1 MFTTTNNI
9 YPKCRR
15 GQGLAGGSP
24 ISEADVLRT
33 SPLHMRAMRG
43 VRGVES
49 RDTGRAANEHS
60 GPALTG
66 VVRMSSQEQLSLTA
80 PLFGEP
86 RPDSVREDI
95 SAKNPRIRVE
105 RSALWAAYGDALGW
119 ISELTN
125 RSGLLRRT
133 SGEPLVRPI
142 AWERRIGGRTGVIT
156 SLPQGCYSDDSQL
169 RLSTSRAIGPDR
181 FDVEAFAKIELPVWL
196 SYALG
201 GGRATS
207 AAAVNLAR
215 PNVPWFANH
224 FKGWTN
230 SGGNGAAMRVQ
241 PHVWACAALERP
253 ESYLLDV
260 VRNAVCTHSHPIGIL
275 GAVLHSLALAKALA
289 SGCCPS
295 PSDLMETMDIA
306 ATLPRLIREDTEI
319 GNYWLSAFQWEAGSF
334 DEAWSQAVAE
344 SKEAISAVSKT
355 EKNGAPEQRYAAM
368 VEKLGLREPDQRG
381 SGILTAVAAAAL
393 PWCDPSPERALQIAA
408 NAIGT
413 DTDTIATM
421 AGAILGATADTEPPV
436 EVMDADLFR
445 AEAARLSEIACGKEP
460 KGHDYPDLLHWSAP
474 KGRAHALARM
484 DDGGLSVSGLG
495 RAKEIDQPIQ
505 ASTNRFQWQWLRL
518 ELGQSVL
525 IKRCRELDLARAE
538 HRRTGRSTDGGEM
551 CEADSSASAQTDRS
565 HTEGRNEIPERGTR
579 REDRTTESERPKGL
593 DLQSA
598 LEHVAVSR
606 NDDKIVGEA
615 LRRVVNE
622 GTPAEIAGF
631 TAGLVELLGQSEST
645 HPTVARQSGHRALGG
660 HSPSSTSDRDS

>member
-1 MFTTTNNI
+1 
-9 YPKCRR
+9 
-15 GQGLAGGSP
+15 
-24 ISEADVLRT
+24 
-33 SPLHMRAMRG
+33 
-43 VRGVES
+43 
-49 RDTGRAANEHS
+49 
-60 GPALTG
+60 
-66 VVRMSSQEQLSLTA
+66 MSSQEQLLLTA
-80 PLFGEP
+80 QSVGEP
-86 RPDSVREDI
+86 RPESVREDVD
-95 SAKNPRIRVE
+95 AKDSRIRVE

-119 ISELTN
+119 IGELTN

-142 AWERRIGGRTGVIT
+142 AWERRIGGRTGVT
-156 SLPQGCYSDDSQL
+156 ASLPQGCYSDDSQL

-181 FDVEAFAKIELPVWL
+181 FDVEAFANIELPVWL

-215 PNVPWFANH
+215 PRVSWFANQ

-241 PHVWACAALERP
+241 PHVWASAALERP

-295 PSDLMETMDIA
+295 PSDLMETADIA

-319 GNYWLSAFQWEAGSF
+319 GNYWRAAFQREAGSF

-368 VEKLGLREPDQRG
+368 VEQLGLCEPNQRG
-381 SGILTAVAAAAL
+381 NAVLTAVAAAAL
-393 PWCDPSPERALQIAA
+393 PWCDPSPEKALQIAA

-421 AGAILGATADTEPPV
+421 AGAILGATADAEPPV

-445 AEAARLSEIACGKEP
+445 AEAARLSEIARGKEP
-460 KGHDYPDLLHWSAP
+460 RGHDYPDLLHWSAP

-495 RAKEIDQPIQ
+495 RAKAMDQPIQ
-505 ASTNRFQWQWLRL
+505 APTNRFQWQWLRL
-518 ELGQSVL
+518 DLGQTVL
-525 IKRCRELDLARAE
+525 IKRCRELDLARNE
-538 HRRTGRSTDGGEM
+538 QRRSGRSPDGGEM
-551 CEADSSASAQTDRS
+551 READNSVRTQTDQS
-565 HTEGRNEIPERGTR
+565 HTEGRIEIPARGTR
-579 REDRTTESERPKGL
+579 QEDGTRESERPKGL

-598 LEHVAVSR
+598 LEYVAIRRS
-606 NDDKIVGEA
+606 DDKIVGKA

-631 TAGLVELLGQSEST
+631 TAGLVKLLGQSESARR
-645 HPTVARQSGHRALGG
+645 TVAHQSGHGAMGG
-660 HSPSSTSDRDS
+660 HSPNSTSDRDS

>member
-1 MFTTTNNI
+1 
-9 YPKCRR
+9 
-15 GQGLAGGSP
+15 
-24 ISEADVLRT
+24 
-33 SPLHMRAMRG
+33 
-43 VRGVES
+43 
-49 RDTGRAANEHS
+49 
-60 GPALTG
+60 
-66 VVRMSSQEQLSLTA
+66 MSSQEQLPLTA
-80 PLFGEP
+80 LSLSEP
-86 RPDSVREDI
+86 RPDSVRTDVD
-95 SAKNPRIRVE
+95 AKDHRIRVE

-133 SGEPLVRPI
+133 SGELLVRPI
-142 AWERRIGGRTGVIT
+142 AWERRIGGRTGIIA

-181 FDVEAFAKIELPVWL
+181 FDVEAFANIELPVWL

-215 PNVPWFANH
+215 PRVSWFANQ

-241 PHVWACAALERP
+241 PHVWAAAELERP
-253 ESYLLDV
+253 ESYLIDV

-275 GAVLHSLALAKALA
+275 GAVLHSLALARALS

-295 PSDLMETMDIA
+295 PSDLMETVDIA

-319 GNYWLSAFQWEAGSF
+319 GNYWLSAFQREAGSF
-334 DEAWSQAVAE
+334 DEAWSQAVGE
-344 SKEAISAVSKT
+344 SKEAIGAVAKT
-355 EKNGAPEQRYAAM
+355 EKNGSPEQRYAAM
-368 VEKLGLREPDQRG
+368 VEQLGLREPDQRG
-381 SGILTAVAAAAL
+381 NGVLTAVAAAAL
-393 PWCDPSPERALQIAA
+393 PWCDPSPEKALQIAA
-408 NAIGT
+408 NGIGT

-421 AGAILGATADTEPPV
+421 AGAILGATADAEPPV

-445 AEAARLSEIACGKEP
+445 AEAARLSEIASGKEP

-495 RAKEIDQPIQ
+495 RAKAMDQPIQ
-505 ASTNRFQWQWLRL
+505 APTRFQWQWLRL
-518 ELGQSVL
+518 EIGQSVL

-538 HRRTGRSTDGGEM
+538 HSRSRRSPDGGEM
-551 CEADSSASAQTDRS
+551 READNSVSTQTDRS
-565 HTEGRNEIPERGTR
+565 HAEGRNEIPERGTHQEDGT
-579 REDRTTESERPKGL
+579 RESRRPKGL
-593 DLQSA
+593 DLRSA
-598 LEHVAVSR
+598 LEYVAVRRS
-606 NDDKIVGEA
+606 DDKIVGKA

-631 TAGLVELLGQSEST
+631 TAGLVELLGQPEST
-645 HPTVARQSGHRALGG
+645 RPRVVNQSGQGTMG
-660 HSPSSTSDRDS
+660 DHSPNSTSDRES